1 MAGKLIEVNTNIL
14 KADVS
19 EIENEL
25 RGVLQC
31 AGNLETALSQLEGM
45 WDGNAKQA
53 FSLAVRDDI
62 DRLKELVRAMQDL
75 TGKTGTAREE
85 YDRCENSIA
94 QIIASIR
101 V

>member
-25 RGVLQC
+25 QSVLQC
-31 AGNLETALSQLEGM
+31 AGNLEATLSQLEGM

-53 FSLAVRDDI
+53 FSVAVKDDI
-62 DRLKELVRAMQDL
+62 DRLKDLVKAMQNL

-85 YDRCENSIA
+85 YDRCENSVA
-94 QIIASIR
+94 QIISSIR